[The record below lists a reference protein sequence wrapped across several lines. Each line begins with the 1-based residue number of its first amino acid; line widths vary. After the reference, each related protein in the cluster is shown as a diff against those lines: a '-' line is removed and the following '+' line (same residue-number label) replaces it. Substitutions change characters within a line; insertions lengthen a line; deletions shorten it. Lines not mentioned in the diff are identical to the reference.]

1 MRVSPAESRSLQAP
15 QMLSVLA
22 NPTFRA
28 VYLAQVI
35 SLIGA
40 GVATVALGLMA
51 YEIAGAG
58 AGAVLGIAL
67 ALKTLTTVGL
77 SSFITAALE
86 RFPRG
91 RVLIGLE
98 LTRASVMLAFP
109 FVTEIWQIYLLIV
122 LLHSA
127 SAGLIPSLRAAIPDI
142 LPNERDY
149 TRALALTQL
158 SYDMETVASPL
169 IALLLLS
176 LVPINGLFIA
186 TLGGFIASA
195 ALLAS
200 ASIPTQR
207 FASQLGIGA
216 RAARGIRLYV
226 RTPMLKG
233 LLALTFSAA
242 CASAMVLV
250 NTVVLVQ
257 SDLALESQFAV
268 LALAVF
274 GGGSMT
280 AAVAIPALLER
291 LPVRVIM
298 FAGACFCLGGLIAGP
313 LVGSYA
319 VLLVFW
325 FGLGAGYSLI
335 LTPAGRLVARTAGK
349 ADRPVLFAAQFS
361 LTHACWFVAYLTAG
375 LSGAATGMST
385 TFVMLAV
392 MATGGFL
399 VATRVWPADRATA
412 PTAVNADHGEA

>member
-1 MRVSPAESRSLQAP
+1 
-15 QMLSVLA
+15 MLRVLA

-40 GVATVALGLMA
+40 GLATVALGLMA

-86 RFPRG
+86 RLPRR

-98 LTRASVMLAFP
+98 LTRGAVMLAFP

-127 SAGLIPSLRAAIPDI
+127 SAGLVPSLRATIPDI
-142 LPNERDY
+142 LPDERDY
-149 TRALALTQL
+149 TQALALTQL

-176 LVPINGLFIA
+176 LVPLNGLFIA
-186 TLGGFIASA
+186 TVGGFIASA

-200 ASIPTQR
+200 AAVPTQR
-207 FASQLGIGA
+207 FASELGIGA
-216 RAARGIRLYV
+216 RAARGIRLYLG
-226 RTPMLKG
+226 TPMLKG

-257 SDLALESQFAV
+257 SDLGLEPQFTV
-268 LALAVF
+268 LALALF
-274 GGGSMT
+274 GCGSMM
-280 AAVAIPALLER
+280 AAVLIPGLLER
-291 LPVRVIM
+291 LPVRVTM
-298 FAGACFCLGGLIAGP
+298 VAGTCVCLGGLVAGP
-313 LVGSYA
+313 LVDSYA

-335 LTPAGRLVARTAGK
+335 LTPAGRLVARAAGST
-349 ADRPVLFAAQFS
+349 DRSVLFAAQFA
-361 LTHACWFVAYLTAG
+361 LTHACWLVAYLTAG
-375 LSGAATGMST
+375 LLGAAAGMTT
-385 TFVMLAV
+385 TFLVLAA
-392 MATGGFL
+392 MAAGGFF
-399 VATRVWPADRATA
+399 VAARVWPADRATIA
-412 PTAVNADHGEA
+412 AAVGIDRREA

>member
-1 MRVSPAESRSLQAP
+1 MIRL
-15 QMLSVLA
+15 LA

-51 YEIAGAG
+51 HQIAGAG

-86 RFPRG
+86 RFPRR

-98 LTRASVMLAFP
+98 LTRGAVMLAFP

-127 SAGLIPSLRAAIPDI
+127 SAGLVPSLRATIPDI
-142 LPNERDY
+142 LPDERDY

-176 LVPINGLFIA
+176 LVPLNGLFIA
-186 TLGGFIASA
+186 TVGGFIASA

-200 ASIPTQR
+200 ATLPAQR
-207 FASQLGIGA
+207 FTSQLGIGA
-216 RAARGIRLYV
+216 RATRGIRLYLG
-226 RTPMLKG
+226 TPMLKG

-257 SDLALESQFAV
+257 SDLGLEPQFTV
-268 LALAVF
+268 LALGVF
-274 GGGSMT
+274 GCGSMT
-280 AAVAIPALLER
+280 AAVMIPALLER
-291 LPVRVIM
+291 FPVRATMV
-298 FAGACFCLGGLIAGP
+298 AGSCICLGGLMAGP
-313 LVGSYA
+313 LVASYA

-325 FGLGAGYSLI
+325 FWLGAGYSLI
-335 LTPAGRLVARTAGK
+335 LTPAGRLVARTAGST
-349 ADRPVLFAAQFS
+349 DRSVLFAAQFA

-375 LSGAATGMST
+375 LSGAAAGLTT
-385 TFVMLAV
+385 TFLVLAA
-392 MATGGFL
+392 MATGGFFI
-399 VATRVWPADRATA
+399 AARVWPADRATVA
-412 PTAVNADHGEA
+412 TAVSPDPSE